1 MYINK
6 KIIPLPAVNILLI
19 LSIKL
24 WSLLFEAMLQAQ
36 VLTCTHVLSHYYI
49 SWSCSFIPGLQNFT
63 TSFAP
68 KSLWCLY
75 EYAMRP
81 FEKNNKEKMKSDI

>member
-24 WSLLFEAMLQAQ
+24 WSYKHKCSLVHMYCHTTTYPDRVPLYLASKTLLLHLLRKVCDVYMSMLC
-36 VLTCTHVLSHYYI
+36 V
-49 SWSCSFIPGLQNFT
+49 
-63 TSFAP
+63 
-68 KSLWCLY
+68 
-75 EYAMRP
+75 P
-81 FEKNNKEKMKSDI
+81 FEKNNKEKTKSDI